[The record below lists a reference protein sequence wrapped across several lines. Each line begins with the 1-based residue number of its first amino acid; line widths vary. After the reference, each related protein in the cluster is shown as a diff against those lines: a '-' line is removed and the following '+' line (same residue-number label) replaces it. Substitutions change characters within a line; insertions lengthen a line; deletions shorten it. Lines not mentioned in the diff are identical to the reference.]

1 MGISG
6 ESRVI
11 CLRKPGFDLSLAWE
25 HLTFATKLEIGVL
38 RQEAEGKRKKE
49 GGRRRIFTNIR
60 CSLLLEC
67 DRPFEKKI
75 TKLLS

>member
-38 RQEAEGKRKKE
+38 RQE
-49 GGRRRIFTNIR
+49 F
-60 CSLLLEC
+60 
-67 DRPFEKKI
+67 
-75 TKLLS
+75 